1 ATTLDNKML
10 ELKQA
15 IENVK
20 DVPNS
25 SAYQNADKNNKDAF
39 DSALNVANKIKNGK
53 ENTNPSDTF
62 NYNASLDEVQ
72 SAIDNLKLANT
83 NIKRDEALKYV
94 DNAPYLST
102 DEKAS
107 FKEKLNKNPITD
119 ETIAKLKE
127 QAQII
132 NDAKKVYV
140 DQIKAIDAN
149 DLD

>member
-1 ATTLDNKML
+1 
-10 ELKQA
+10 KQA

-25 SAYQNADKNNKDAF
+25 SAYQNADQNNKDAF

-53 ENTNPSDTF
+53 EKTDPNDTF
-62 NYNASLDEVQ
+62 NYNANLDAVQ
-72 SAIDNLKLANT
+72 KAIDDLKLANT
-83 NIKRDEALKYV
+83 NINRDEALKYV
-94 DNAPYLST
+94 DNAPYLSAA
-102 DEKAS
+102 EKAS
-107 FKEKLNKNPITD
+107 FKEQLNKNPITD

-140 DQIKAIDAN
+140 DQIKAIDN
-149 DLD
+149 